1 MQYLQT
7 QAPSNISMNSY
18 YGAIKNHTFFLLQ
31 IGIHYQIS
39 ITTTD
44 FLKDSTHIG
53 QPTKARIFL
62 HKN

>member
-7 QAPSNISMNSY
+7 HAPSNISMNSY
-18 YGAIKNHTFFLLQ
+18 YSAIKNHIFFLLQ

-44 FLKDSTHIG
+44 FLKDSTQGKIS
-53 QPTKARIFL
+53 
-62 HKN
+62 